1 MPGVFRGIGLV
12 LVAIEYTFVRDMWF
26 PLCAWCFTIIF
37 PGELVGN
44 KDYAAHDECHEI
56 QV

>member
-1 MPGVFRGIGLV
+1 MPGVLRGIGLV